1 MMEVRIGLQFIMKN
15 FDYVQALGIEM
26 KANISTLALFS
37 TSSLTEQ
44 TVGNV
49 RSEWID
55 QRGGDVD
62 QDGRIVLTVKLSKEM
77 IMRQEV

>member
-49 RSEWID
+49 RSE
-55 QRGGDVD
+55 
-62 QDGRIVLTVKLSKEM
+62 
-77 IMRQEV
+77 